1 MNWRKYKPYLWGIGI
16 TEAVGG
22 LSALLSKNGME
33 RYDLMVKKPPLTPP
47 MLVFPV
53 AWGTLYALMGIS
65 AVRIWKAPKSRRR
78 SWGLN
83 LFISQLILN
92 FFWSLIFF
100 NAAAYALAT
109 AWLLSLWAVVL
120 AMIWLFYGVDRLAA
134 WLQIPY
140 LIWLTFAAYLTIGVW
155 MLNG

>member
-1 MNWRKYKPYLWGIGI
+1 
-16 TEAVGG
+16 
-22 LSALLSKNGME
+22 
-33 RYDLMVKKPPLTPP
+33 
-47 MLVFPV
+47 
-53 AWGTLYALMGIS
+53 
-65 AVRIWKAPKSRRR
+65 
-78 SWGLN
+78 LN
-83 LFISQLILN
+83 LFITQLILN

-109 AWLLSLWAVVL
+109 AWLLALWAVVL